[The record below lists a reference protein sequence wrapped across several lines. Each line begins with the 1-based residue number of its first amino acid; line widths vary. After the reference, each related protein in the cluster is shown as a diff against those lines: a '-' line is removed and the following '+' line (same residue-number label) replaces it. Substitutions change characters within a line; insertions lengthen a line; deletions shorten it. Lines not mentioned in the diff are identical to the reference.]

1 MNVDSR
7 IIISIILLLCA
18 GADVTAQTSDKSSVT
33 EKGKLVYDQNCLACH
48 QVDGSGVPMLTP
60 SLVNA
65 GYVNGDKVRLINV
78 VLKGLKGVEI
88 DGEMYDNPMPPLAH
102 LSDEDIAAVLTYV
115 RSNFNNKSGEIRKEE
130 VAEVRKTGK

>member
-1 MNVDSR
+1 MSVSFR
-7 IIISIILLLCA
+7 IVISIMLLACSA
-18 GADVTAQTSDKSSVT
+18 RVTAQSSDKSSVM
-33 EKGKLVYDQNCLACH
+33 ENGKLVYDQNCLACH

-88 DGEMYDNPMPPLAH
+88 DGEMYNSPMPPLAH
-102 LSDEDIAAVLTYV
+102 LSDDDIAAVLTYV
-115 RSNFNNKSGEIRKEE
+115 RGNFSNKSGEIKKEE